1 MATSIR
7 LDPAVEQRLDHLAAP
22 KGRSKAYYLRE
33 LVTNS
38 LEDFE
43 DFYLA
48 SATMKRVR
56 KGQEPLYGLDGV
68 ERQLGLADS
77 GVEAG
82 QYGNTSE
89 YVRELIRKDQAAR
102 PAAPRLGRGG
112 TLKRHP
118 HARHVS
124 RLGRTPGDRSRRA
137 GLKPLVLRAKARE
150 DRRHQI
156 RFHRYRAGEGTAL
169 RLAQP
174 SKRHSISS
182 YGTPASARRRSA
194 SQSRSRACAG
204 GDSPASR

>member
-22 KGRSKAYYLRE
+22 KERSKAYYLGE

-102 PAAPRLGRGG
+102 PAAPRLNRGG

-118 HARHVS
+118 HTHNTSADWDELQAIAR
-124 RLGRTPGDRSRRA
+124 
-137 GLKPLVLRAKARE
+137 
-150 DRRHQI
+150 
-156 RFHRYRAGEGTAL
+156 GE
-169 RLAQP
+169 LA
-174 SKRHSISS
+174 
-182 YGTPASARRRSA
+182 
-194 SQSRSRACAG
+194 
-204 GDSPASR
+204 